1 MNISLLRNS
10 ALVHTRTNCASPRKR
25 GFPLLM
31 RKFVSSFGGF
41 SVKAFT
47 NRDFVGV
54 RIWLTPPLPVPPYR
68 HPARQSAVHHRARAA
83 AMPWP
88 HPTARA
94 HPDVAFFRRRQDHWH
109 CLWVDRFNDRVRSR
123 GQEAID
129 QMRAGDR
136 LRLGA
141 TVAFELG
148 PEATK
153 GEQRSNVLLFGL
165 RVRLRRIF
173 SRQRLSGLSQACQW
187 GEVALRICGIFY
199 ERPARAWR
207 RRLRYG
213 LRPRCLRLCCGLW
226 RREH

>member
-1 MNISLLRNS
+1 
-10 ALVHTRTNCASPRKR
+10 
-25 GFPLLM
+25 LM
-31 RKFVSSFGGF
+31 RKFISSFGGF

-187 GEVALRICGIFY
+187 GEVALRSSAVFFMSGPPVPGGGGCVVAYGRDACGCAVDCGDGSIGT
-199 ERPARAWR
+199 
-207 RRLRYG
+207 G
-213 LRPRCLRLCCGLW
+213 LRVEAEVGPGGGAEILD
-226 RREH
+226 RRF